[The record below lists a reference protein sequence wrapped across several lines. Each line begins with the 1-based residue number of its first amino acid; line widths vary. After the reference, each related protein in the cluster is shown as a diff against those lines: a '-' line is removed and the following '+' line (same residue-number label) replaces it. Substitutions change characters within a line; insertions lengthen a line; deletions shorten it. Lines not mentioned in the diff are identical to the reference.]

1 MNGTMMQYFE
11 SGISHSERLW
21 RKVSYEAGHL
31 ADLGI
36 TALWLPPA
44 YKGAHGKNDVG
55 YGVYDLYDL
64 GEFDQKG
71 TIQTKYGTKE
81 DYLWA
86 IQDCHRYGLQVY
98 ADMVFDH
105 KMGAD
110 EFEVVE
116 ARSVAGNNR
125 LHTTSKKHWIK
136 APTMFYFNGRYKYS
150 PFIWTKDH
158 FKGVDFDLLTYKKG
172 IYLFEGKQWS
182 DKVDKENGNYDYLMG
197 ADVDVNYPDVR
208 DELVRFGHWYTE
220 LTQVDGFRLD
230 AIKHIDYE
238 FYRDWLKE
246 MRTKRDF
253 FCVGE
258 YWSGITDVL
267 CEYLYHV
274 DYSMSLFDVPLHYR
288 FYECSNN
295 KDYDLRNLYRDTLV
309 SRDPMHAVT
318 FVDNHDTAPRQGL
331 STYVKKWFKPM
342 AYACIL
348 LRQEG
353 YPCVFY
359 GDYYGLKTN
368 KGIQKELDILLKC
381 RKLLAYGYQRDYI
394 DNDYFGFTRDAG
406 VGVLFSLRHDQE
418 LWMEIGHANEVFV
431 DVFHPSRKV
440 YINQDGWGCFFCE
453 KEKLSVFIPEYRY
466 GEIKRG

>member
-1 MNGTMMQYFE
+1 MEYFE
-11 SGISHSERLW
+11 SG
-21 RKVSYEAGHL
+21 VSYSEHLWNKTRDEAKRL
-31 ADLGI
+31 SSLGI

-44 YKGAHGKNDVG
+44 YKGANGRRDVG

-71 TIQTKYGTKE
+71 TIPTKYGTIE
-81 DYLWA
+81 DYLEA
-86 IQDCHRYGLQVY
+86 IEECHRYGIQVY

-110 EFEVVE
+110 EFQVVE
-116 ARSVAGNNR
+116 ASVVSGSNR
-125 LHTTSKKHWIK
+125 LRKTGKKRWIK
-136 APTMFYFNGRYKYS
+136 ASTMFYFNGRYKYS

-158 FKGVDFDLLTYKKG
+158 FKAVDFDLLTYKRA
-172 IYLFEGKQWS
+172 IYLFDKKQWS

-197 ADVDVNYPDVR
+197 ADVDVNHPDVI
-208 DELVRFGHWYTE
+208 DELVRFGHWYVDT
-220 LTQVDGFRLD
+220 TKVDGFRLD

-238 FYRDWLKE
+238 FYTHWLGE
-246 MRTKRDF
+246 MRKKGNF

-258 YWSGITDVL
+258 YWSGITDTL
-267 CEYLYHV
+267 CEYLDHV
-274 DYSMSLFDVPLHYR
+274 HYSMSLFDVPLHYR
-288 FYECSNN
+288 FYECSCN
-295 KDYDLRNLYRDTLV
+295 KNYDLRNLYRDTLV
-309 SRDPMHAVT
+309 SRLPVHAVT

-331 STYVKKWFKPM
+331 SCFVKKWFKPM

-348 LRQEG
+348 LREEG

-381 RKLLAYGYQRDYI
+381 RKSLAYGVQRNYI
-394 DNDYFGFTRDAG
+394 DQDYFGFTREKG
-406 VGVLFSLRHDQE
+406 IVVLFSLRHDQK
-418 LWMEIGHANEVFV
+418 LWMEVGHSNEVFV

-440 YINQDGWGCFFCE
+440 QLNGDGWGCFFCE
-453 KEKLSVFIPEYRY
+453 KEKLSVYIPRDEYKKL
-466 GEIKRG
+466 KRGLL